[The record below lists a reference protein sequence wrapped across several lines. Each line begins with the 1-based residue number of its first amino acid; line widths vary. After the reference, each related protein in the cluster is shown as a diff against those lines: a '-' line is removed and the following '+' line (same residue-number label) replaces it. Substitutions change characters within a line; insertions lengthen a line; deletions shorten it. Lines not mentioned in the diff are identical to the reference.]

1 MGALT
6 EDMPKPMLSVAG
18 KTLIEHKLEILPN
31 DIDEVIIVVGYLG
44 SVVHNHFG
52 GVYKDKRILYVE
64 QENPIGG
71 TADALWQ
78 AAPVLHD
85 RFLVLN
91 GDDLYGRDDI
101 IRCTTHPDDWVFLV
115 EETEDTSTKGK
126 VVLDGQG
133 HVTGIQEGG
142 THEGGPGL
150 LNTGACVLDTRIF
163 EHPQVPK
170 VPGSPEMGLPQ
181 TALVAAREVPVA
193 IYTVAA
199 HGWFPI
205 TVPEDLAR
213 AEEFLKK
220 EA

>member
-6 EDMPKPMLSVAG
+6 ENMPKPMLQVAG
-18 KTLIEHKLEILPN
+18 KTLIEHKLDILPN
-31 DIDEVIIVVGYLG
+31 DIDEVVIVVGYLG

-52 GVYKDKRILYVE
+52 GVHKDKRILYVE
-64 QENPIGG
+64 QENPVGG

-78 AAPVLHD
+78 AKDILHD

-91 GDDLYGRDDI
+91 GDDLYGREDI

-115 EETEDTSTKGK
+115 EEAEDTSTKGK
-126 VVLDGQG
+126 VVLDEEG
-133 HVTGIQEGG
+133 HVTDIQEGG

-163 EHPQVPK
+163 EHAQVPK
-170 VPGSPEMGLPQ
+170 APGSTETGLPQ
-181 TALVAAREVPVA
+181 TALVAAREIPVD
-193 IYTVAA
+193 IKTVVATD
-199 HGWFPI
+199 WFPI

-220 EA
+220 SA